1 MMRWAMGAVAVL
13 AATACSAERDLTY
26 RELED
31 LARRS
36 TREQIARPPPDSCR
50 MAEFQSLIGKP
61 ESEIDRSAL
70 PTPSR
75 VVCHDCV
82 ITMDFNAQR
91 LNVILGADGRVESLR
106 CG

>member
-1 MMRWAMGAVAVL
+1 MMRWAIGVVL
-13 AATACSAERDLTY
+13 VIAAAACSTDRDLTY

-36 TREQIARPPPDSCR
+36 TREQIARPTPDTCR
-50 MAEFQSLIGKP
+50 MAEFQTLIGKP
-61 ESEIDRSAL
+61 ETEIDRATL

-75 VVCHDCV
+75 VVCHDCAV
-82 ITMDFNAQR
+82 TMDFNAQR